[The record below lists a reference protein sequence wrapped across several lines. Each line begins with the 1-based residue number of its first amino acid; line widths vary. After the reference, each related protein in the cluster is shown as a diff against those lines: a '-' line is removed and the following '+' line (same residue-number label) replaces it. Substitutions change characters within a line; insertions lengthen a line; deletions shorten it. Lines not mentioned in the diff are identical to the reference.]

1 LTEERHSEAEGSGLL
16 GRTFVALCL
25 VYFLNSFFI
34 TPFSAIF
41 PVYVE
46 TDLERLP
53 WFTGYLRGLML
64 VSGEPEKYAVTGN
77 YLSYDPYALMMR
89 RDDSAF
95 RLLVDRTL
103 ADLFFRKEF
112 DNLFDKWFKPMGVP
126 MNDVLK
132 AAMTI
137 QMHVN

>member
-1 LTEERHSEAEGSGLL
+1 MAKVLKIDTTILTVGNHDEGFAAVKDGK
-16 GRTFVALCL
+16 ADA
-25 VYFLNSFFI
+25 Y
-34 TPFSAIF
+34 A
-41 PVYVE
+41 
-46 TDLERLP
+46 TDDIL
-53 WFTGYLRGLML
+53 LRGLML